1 MITVEAARARILA
14 GLGRTGVESVPLG
27 QGLGRVLA
35 APVRAR
41 LAQPPADVAAMDGYA
56 LRGVDGVAGARLRVI
71 GAAPAGHPFAGV
83 VGPGEAVR
91 LFTGSFVPAGADTVL
106 IQENATA
113 ADGCITVNE
122 ACTPGRHI
130 RRAGSDFAL
139 GEVLIEA
146 GRRLSARD
154 IALAAAANHPWL
166 GVYRRPRI
174 AVLATGD
181 ELSLPGEAV
190 GPGGIVNCNGPGLA
204 AFVTACG
211 GEPLLLP
218 VAGDSLAAMAE
229 AAAAA
234 RGADM
239 LLTIGGASV
248 GDYDL
253 VAPGLAAQG
262 FVLDFWKISMRP
274 GKPLMFG
281 AMGGMPVLGL
291 PGNPVSAF
299 VCARLFLRS
308 AVEFM
313 GGLPGAD
320 PVLEPAVLG
329 AALKANDS
337 REDFLRAALARQGGV
352 WVAAPFAVQDS
363 SMLKVLARA
372 DALIHR
378 PAGQGALAAGD
389 AVEILRL
396 DDA

>member
-35 APVRAR
+35 VTVRAS
-41 LAQPPADVAAMDGYA
+41 LAQPPADVSAE
-56 LRGVDGVAGARLRVI
+56 ARLRVI
-71 GAAPAGHPFAGV
+71 GAAPAGHPFAGA
-83 VGPGEAVR
+83 VGQGEAVR

-113 ADGCITVNE
+113 ADGFITVNE

-130 RRAGSDFAL
+130 RRAGGDFAVD
-139 GEVLIEA
+139 EVLLEP
-146 GRRLSARD
+146 GKRLSARD

-174 AVLATGD
+174 AVLATGN

-218 VAGDSLAAMAE
+218 VAGDSLAAIAE
-229 AAAAA
+229 AADAA

-262 FVLDFWKISMRP
+262 FVLDFWKIAMRP

-281 AMGGMPVLGL
+281 AMGGLPVLGL

-299 VCARLFLRS
+299 VCARLFLRP
-308 AVEFM
+308 AVEFCS
-313 GGLPGAD
+313 GLPGAA

-329 AALKANDS
+329 AALKPNDA
-337 REDFLRAALARQGGV
+337 REDFLRATLTHERGV
-352 WVAAPFAVQDS
+352 LVATPFAAQDS

-372 DALIHR
+372 DALIRR
-378 PAGQGALAAGD
+378 PPGQGALAVGD